1 MIEPRHVRERASK
14 LFYDIKRRSEP
25 RLWKSGPRVGKIIR
39 PAIPVPYSSEAFA
52 TWLLETVGCRA
63 FLCPYCN
70 APLDVFTMTL
80 DHGIPISI
88 GGTNE
93 FDNLVPCC
101 ADCNK
106 LKHSLTGEQYLE
118 LRRKLREL
126 HPAIEANVLARLRAA
141 ALGQTLLWQKN
152 AKKPQ
157 PSLVTSDETF

>member
-1 MIEPRHVRERASK
+1 MIEQKQVRVRASK
-14 LFYDIKRRSEP
+14 LYYDIKRRSEE
-25 RLWKSGPRVGKIIR
+25 RLWKSGPRAGRVLR
-39 PAIPVPYSSEAFA
+39 PAIPVPYSSETFA
-52 TWLLETVGCRA
+52 TWLLDKVGCNA

-80 DHGIPISI
+80 DHGIPISF

-101 ADCNK
+101 ADCNS

-126 HPAIEANVLARLRAA
+126 HPAIEANVLGRLRAA
-141 ALGQTLLWQKN
+141 ALGQKLLWQKG
-152 AKKPQ
+152 AKRPQ
-157 PSLVTSDETF
+157 LALVAEEPF